1 MLRPGETA
9 LPGASEALQP
19 TRAQA
24 DNPGMPTTLET
35 ALVACHA
42 FALLALP
49 ALAAAWI
56 GIRARRLL
64 QRGADS
70 AAVYFGSIQWLSVVP
85 AVVIIAVLA
94 SIGSPLQR
102 GLSLAL
108 EEVGGRFDSL
118 LLFPFAMAPL
128 VTSVLA
134 VAVVS
139 HRITQATRGTDL
151 PLSDG
156 LAQAGWMLASLA
168 TPVAGF
174 LGFWT
179 LVEFG
184 KFSQGL
190 GVFFGS
196 ILLAALARARW
207 AKRFGFEPHA
217 VTHGNLRDR
226 LFALAAKAGTKLQQ
240 LYVMPTRRSRMANAF
255 AVQGGV
261 VLLTDWLLE
270 NLDRREID
278 AVLAHE
284 LAHVHLGHPRKLM
297 FAAMGGAIAGAVWFS
312 AIGFAGAVTLGSV
325 LALLVM
331 RFLSRRFEFQA
342 DALAVRLTGDPAAL
356 VTGLVRIS
364 RLNHLPLHW
373 SRAAEHGLTHPS
385 TLRRCEAIARAG
397 GIPPER
403 LRELLATD
411 GPPADRDSVPAPAE
425 TGGKLF
431 STSFKRSTMGRLSW
445 LLLLAAL
452 AASAVAVSVFSTLG
466 LPRAFAVPTAALAA
480 LGALVALTELM
491 AARRQAEL
499 RRELAQRLGAPPQAR
514 FVGLSPGASTRVYEG
529 FFDWDLGFLS
539 LERDA
544 LVYRG
549 EEATFRLPRAAVLD
563 VRRTYGPPGW
573 IPAPRV
579 AIEWHDPMTDARG
592 FLQLRPAHGR
602 RLGRQS
608 ANTTALCEA
617 LLDWCAADARASHG
631 PCVAPPRG
639 EDVTGTPLSRLARPA
654 TLVPVLVLTGMCSL
668 VLAGLIGL
676 PVWPF
681 GGPGALETWA
691 GAFGAFVLVR
701 IPWWR
706 ENERQFVREAK
717 QDEELRRAA

>member
-1 MLRPGETA
+1 MKPPR
-9 LPGASEALQP
+9 SK
-19 TRAQA
+19 A
-24 DNPGMPTTLET
+24 DNRGMSPTFET
-35 ALVACHA
+35 ALVASHV
-42 FALLALP
+42 FALLVLP
-49 ALAAAWI
+49 ALVAAWI
-56 GIRARRLL
+56 GWRARRAL
-64 QRGADS
+64 RHGADS
-70 AAVYFGSIQWLSVVP
+70 AAVYFGSVQWLSVLP
-85 AVVIIAVLA
+85 AIVVIALLA
-94 SIGSPLQR
+94 SLGSPLER
-102 GLSLAL
+102 GLRASLEGA
-108 EEVGGRFDSL
+108 GGRFASL
-118 LLFPFAMAPL
+118 LMFPFAMAPL
-128 VTSVLA
+128 ALGILA

-139 HRITQATRGTDL
+139 YRITQATRGTDL
-151 PLSDG
+151 PLRDT
-156 LAQAGWMLASLA
+156 LAQAAWMLASFA

-179 LVEFG
+179 LAEFG
-184 KFSQGL
+184 NFSQGL
-190 GVFFGS
+190 AVFFGS
-196 ILLAALARARW
+196 VVVAALARARW
-207 AKRFGFEPHA
+207 AKRIGIEPHA
-217 VTHGNLRDR
+217 VTHGALRDR
-226 LFALAAKAGTKLQQ
+226 LFALAAKAGATLQQ
-240 LYVMPTRRSRMANAF
+240 LYVVPTRRSRMANAF

-284 LAHVHLGHPRKLM
+284 LAHIRLGHPRKLM
-297 FAAMGGAIAGAVWFS
+297 FAAMGGAIAGTVWFS
-312 AIGFAGAVTLGSV
+312 AIGFAGAVALGTV

-331 RFLSRRFEFQA
+331 RFLSRRFEYAA
-342 DALAVRLTGDPAAL
+342 DALAIRLTGDPAAL

-373 SRAAEHGLTHPS
+373 SKAAEHGLTHPS

-397 GIPPER
+397 GIAPER
-403 LRELLATD
+403 LRELLATE
-411 GPPADRDSVPAPAE
+411 GPPADRGSVPPPAE

-431 STSFKRSTMGRLSW
+431 SSSFKRNTAGRLSW
-445 LLLLAAL
+445 LLLLSAL
-452 AASAVAVSVFSTLG
+452 AASAVVVSVFWTLE
-466 LPRAFAVPTAALAA
+466 LPRAFAAPLAALAA
-480 LGALVALTELM
+480 FVAVTALTELM
-491 AARRQAEL
+491 AARRQSEL
-499 RRELAQRLGAPPQAR
+499 RRALAQRLGAPPQAR

-549 EEATFRLPRAAVLD
+549 EEATFRLPRAAVMD

-592 FLQLRPAHGR
+592 FLQLRPAHGA

-608 ANTTALCEA
+608 ADTTALCSA

-631 PCVAPPRG
+631 PCVPPPRE
-639 EDVTGTPLSRLARPA
+639 EDVTGTPLARLARPV
-654 TLVPVLVLTGMCSL
+654 TLVPVLVLTGVCSL

-681 GGPGALETWA
+681 GAPGALDAWA
-691 GAFGAFVLVR
+691 GAAGAFVLVR

-706 ENERQFVREAK
+706 ESERQFVREAR
-717 QDEELRRAA
+717 QDEEFRRAA